1 MKIDAPGLVMAA
13 QRLMTA
19 VQAVQGAGVP
29 HPPLAADSAS
39 VGASERLTSASG
51 ELTASIAGHIT
62 GLVTSLEVLTGLA
75 VGFTAADE
83 TSAKGLATL
92 TPAGAAATPAGF
104 APPAPPVAPD
114 VRVPIPPP
122 AAPMPEALS
131 AAVHAGD
138 PSAGQPFI
146 EAWNSVGATA
156 RDTAEAVRFAAA
168 NLPETL
174 DAPMSTHAVTAHLN
188 KYADGLET
196 YGDRASG
203 LAQQAAA
210 HADNYMQARESI
222 PSPQVFTQAKMN
234 ISNLQR
240 ANAASGG
247 KYAGPLMQAL
257 AEKGK
262 LDQHAVTGYGTYH
275 AATEAD
281 TAGDPADA
289 AESGAPDGAGDPATA
304 ELGPDGLPLDP
315 NAAAASPE
323 DAGQMASMLPEMI
336 PTVLG
341 AAGGLVGG
349 LLGGLTKVPETLM
362 QAGTQAAS
370 AAAQGLG
377 QMGQKMDPPADSPNL
392 SDPNM
397 GAGDPTGDMGGGGGD
412 PSTSPAGGE
421 GTPALN
427 VAPSTGSA
435 PTPAITPAGAVD
447 GSPVSGGAGGGMS
460 GMPMGGMPMGGMG
473 GPGGKGGNEGEAG
486 RRRRLVTQNV
496 PNTEDVTG
504 RTETNR
510 LAAASASTN
519 TGPGP
524 NPDDPPENSVTQ
536 TPRGT
541 VIRQIKTRPPK
552 DPQ

>member
-1 MKIDAPGLVMAA
+1 M
-13 QRLMTA
+13 
-19 VQAVQGAGVP
+19 
-29 HPPLAADSAS
+29 
-39 VGASERLTSASG
+39 
-51 ELTASIAGHIT
+51 AGHIA
-62 GLVTSLEVLTGLA
+62 GLVTSLEVLTGIA
-75 VGFTAADE
+75 VGFTVADE

-92 TPAGAAATPAGF
+92 NPTGAAATPAGF
-104 APPAPPVAPD
+104 APPAPPIPPD

-146 EAWNSVGATA
+146 EAWNSVSTTA
-156 RDTAEAVRFAAA
+156 KDTADAVRFAAA

-188 KYADGLET
+188 KYADGLQT

-210 HADNYMQARESI
+210 HADNYMQARQSI
-222 PSPQVFTQAKMN
+222 PSPQVFSQAKTN

-247 KYAGPLMQAL
+247 RYAGPLMQAL
-257 AEKGK
+257 ADKGK

-289 AESGAPDGAGDPATA
+289 ADSGAPARAGDPATG
-304 ELGPDGLPLDP
+304 ELGADGLPVDP
-315 NAAAASPE
+315 PKAAASPE
-323 DAGQMASMLPEMI
+323 DAGQMASMLPQMI

-341 AAGGLVGG
+341 AAGGLAGG
-349 LLGGLTKVPETLM
+349 LLGSLTKVPETLM

-377 QMGQKMDPPADSPNL
+377 QLGQKMDSPTDSPNP

-397 GAGDPTGDMGGGGGD
+397 GAGDPSGDMGGGGD

-421 GTPALN
+421 GTPGLS
-427 VAPSTGSA
+427 VAPSTGA
-435 PTPAITPAGAVD
+435 PPTPAFTPAGAVD
-447 GSPVSGGAGGGMS
+447 GSPVSGSGGGGLS
-460 GMPMGGMPMGGMG
+460 GMPMGGMPIGGIG
-473 GPGGKGGNEGEAG
+473 GPGGKGGNEGQAG
-486 RRRRLVTQNV
+486 RRRRLVTQNIA
-496 PNTEDVTG
+496 NTEDVTG
-504 RTETNR
+504 RTDTNR

-524 NPDDPPENSVTQ
+524 GPDPDPPENPPAQ

-552 DPQ
+552 DPE

>member
-39 VGASERLTSASG
+39 VGAAERLTTAAG
-51 ELTASIAGHIT
+51 ELTTSMAGHIT

-75 VGFTAADE
+75 LGFTLTDE
-83 TSAKGLATL
+83 NSAQGLATL
-92 TPAGAAATPAGF
+92 NPTGTSTPTAGI
-104 APPAPPVAPD
+104 APPAPPVPPD
-114 VRVPIPPP
+114 FRPPLPPP

-138 PSAGQPFI
+138 PSAGEPFI
-146 EAWNSVGATA
+146 TAWNSVGTTA
-156 RDTAEAVRFAAA
+156 KDTADAVRFAAA
-168 NLPETL
+168 NLTETL
-174 DAPMSTHAVTAHLN
+174 NAPMSTPAVTAHLN
-188 KYADGLET
+188 KYADGLQT
-196 YGDRASG
+196 YGERASG
-203 LAQQAAA
+203 LAQQASA
-210 HADNYMQARESI
+210 HAENYMQAREGI
-222 PSPQVFTQAKMN
+222 PSPHAFTQAKTN
-234 ISNLQR
+234 ISTLQR

-257 AEKGK
+257 ADKGK
-262 LDQHAVTGYGTYH
+262 LDQNAVTGYGTYH
-275 AATEAD
+275 AATETD
-281 TAGDPADA
+281 TAGDPADGTDPG
-289 AESGAPDGAGDPATA
+289 EIGGDPAA
-304 ELGPDGLPLDP
+304 GLGPDGLPTDP
-315 NAAAASPE
+315 NTAAASPE
-323 DAGQMASMLPEMI
+323 DAGQMASMLPQMI

-341 AAGGLVGG
+341 AVGGLAGG

-377 QMGQKMDPPADSPNL
+377 QMGQKMDPPTDSSP

-397 GAGDPTGDMGGGGGD
+397 GAGDPSADMGGGGGD

-421 GTPALN
+421 GTPGLG
-427 VAPSTGSA
+427 VAPSVGA
-435 PTPAITPAGAVD
+435 PPTPAFTPAGAAD
-447 GSPVSGGAGGGMS
+447 APTAAGPGGGGMS

-473 GPGGKGGNEGEAG
+473 GAGDKGKEGEAG
-486 RRRRLVTQNV
+486 RRRRLVTRDI

-510 LAAASASTN
+510 LVAASSSNN
-519 TGPGP
+519 TGPDP
-524 NPDDPPENSVTQ
+524 DPPDNPPT
-536 TPRGT
+536 TTARGT
-541 VIRQIKTRPPK
+541 VIRQIRTRPPK
-552 DPQ
+552 DPE